1 MLGCD
6 IIEINRIAKSIDKFG
21 ENFLRHI
28 LSESEIDLYNKKG
41 KKAEFVSGRFAAKE
55 AVSKALG
62 TGIGRGYSFTDIEIL
77 SDELGKP
84 CVYLH
89 GKRAEHIEVSIS
101 HSRDNAIAVCLMK
114 GDL

>member
-6 IIEINRIAKSIDKFG
+6 IIEINRIEHSINKFG
-21 ENFLRHI
+21 DNFLRHI
-28 LSESEIDLYNKKG
+28 LSDNEIALYIKKG

-77 SDELGKP
+77 SDDLGKP
-84 CVYLH
+84 CVYLQS
-89 GKRAEHIEVSIS
+89 KRAENIEVSIS
-101 HSRDNAIAVCLMK
+101 HSRENAIAVCIIK
-114 GDL
+114 EDL